1 MKKFCRKA
9 GDGERKGSGGL
20 DVMVLFLLLSLP
32 CAKRWMHRES
42 FEFAA

>member
-1 MKKFCRKA
+1 LLVFEATVRA
-9 GDGERKGSGGL
+9 RGRRL